1 MEGFKMNK
9 FCLSCGMP
17 LFGADGKEMPG
28 NYCQYCTDE
37 KGNLKSKEEITKGI
51 AGWLQ
56 SWAPD
61 TTGVDFTK
69 RAEFYIKSMPAWA
82 EK

>member
-1 MEGFKMNK
+1 MNK

-17 LFGADGKEMPG
+17 LFGQDGQEIKG
-28 NYCQYCTDE
+28 DYCQYCTDE
-37 KGNLKSKEEITKGI
+37 KGNLKSKEEVRKGI

-56 SWAPD
+56 SWSNEGD
-61 TTGVDFTK
+61 SVNYMK
-69 RAEFYIKSMPAWA
+69 RAENYMNAMPAWA